1 MVSTHLRRV
10 TLHPGEY
17 RVSSEPVVFST
28 LLGSCVAV
36 CLYDPDLGVMGMNHF
51 LLANPR
57 YPKQAPIVESDA
69 GRYGI
74 HAMELLVNALLQAG
88 AKRARLEAKA
98 FGGGNVVAV
107 PDGGRGGR
115 FSVGEVNVRFVREF
129 FQRDAIPLVASDLGG
144 DYGRQI
150 HFDGSDYGVYMRR
163 IVTTEV
169 RQIEREETRYLE
181 ESLEE
186 QRRREA
192 DARAE
197 FW

>member
-1 MVSTHLRRV
+1 MVSSHLRRV

-17 RVSSEPVVFST
+17 RVSGEPVVLST

-36 CLYDPDLGVMGMNHF
+36 CLYDRDLGVMGMNHF

-74 HAMELLVNALLQAG
+74 HAMELLVNALLHAG
-88 AKRARLEAKA
+88 ARRARLEAKA

-150 HFDGSDYGVYMRR
+150 HFDGSDYAVYMRR

>member
-1 MVSTHLRRV
+1 MLTPGLQRI

-17 RVSSEPVVFST
+17 RVSGEPVVFST

-36 CLYDPDLGVMGMNHF
+36 CLYDPALGVMGMNHF
-51 LLANPR
+51 LLASPR

-74 HAMELLVNALLQAG
+74 HAMELLINGLLHAG
-88 AKRARLEAKA
+88 AKRNRLRAKA
-98 FGGGNVVAV
+98 FGGGNVVAIH
-107 PDGGRGGR
+107 DLQRGGR
-115 FSVGEVNVRFVREF
+115 FSVGEVNVRFVTEF
-129 FQRDAIPLVASDLGG
+129 FQRDRIPLVASDLGG

-150 HFDGSDYGVYMRR
+150 HFDGADYAVYMRR

-169 RQIEREETRYLE
+169 QQIERAESRYLK
-181 ESLEE
+181 ESLEA